1 MIKQLTK
8 VGNSSAVVLDKAI
21 MELLGLEENARIQ
34 LTVNG
39 RSLTISPVNPSE
51 VDPEQFE
58 KHLSDIV
65 RERRAVLRKLAR

>member
-21 MELLGLEENARIQ
+21 LELLGLEENARVQ

-39 RSLTISPVNPSE
+39 RSLIVSPVSPGA

-58 KHLSDIV
+58 KHLTDVV
-65 RERRAVLRKLAR
+65 RERRAVLRKLAQ